1 MHSFLAHETFIKNI
15 ILGHNYRLINNKKK
29 RNTQT
34 GFPKNC

>member
-29 RNTQT
+29 KKYTDWI
-34 GFPKNC
+34 P